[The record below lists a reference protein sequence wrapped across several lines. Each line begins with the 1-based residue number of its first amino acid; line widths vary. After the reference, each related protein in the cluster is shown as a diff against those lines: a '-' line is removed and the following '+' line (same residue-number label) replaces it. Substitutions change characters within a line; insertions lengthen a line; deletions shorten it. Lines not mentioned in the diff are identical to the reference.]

1 MAAGLAAF
9 AWIAVVQQGF
19 AYPFMAL
26 SFVRVPLVAK
36 VIFGEPL
43 PRLQISGMA
52 LIVIGVTLGALA
64 R

>member
-1 MAAGLAAF
+1 
-9 AWIAVVQQGF
+9 
-19 AYPFMAL
+19 MAL
-26 SFVRVPLVAK
+26 SFVYVPLVAK

-52 LIVIGVTLGALA
+52 LIVIGVTLGALT